1 MFKDISI
8 QLREYLAAIPE
19 FTAVMQRDSKL
30 FLFPIIAS
38 LENDLPLSTYVLGE
52 RLPETKDKSQLVV
65 SLNFWFDVESYDQCC
80 EFTDAIAN
88 KIENDFILISA
99 SIEYNEESL
108 CFSGIIN
115 FNLI

>member
-1 MFKDISI
+1 MFKDTSI
-8 QLREYLAAIPE
+8 QVREYLAGLTE

-30 FLFPIIAS
+30 FLFPVIAS
-38 LENDLPLSTYVLGE
+38 IDNALPISTYILGE
-52 RLPETKDKSQLVV
+52 RVPETKDKSQVLIT
-65 SLNFWFDVESYDQCC
+65 LNFWFDIESYDQCC

-88 KIENDFILISA
+88 KIDNDFILQSA
-99 SIEYNEESL
+99 SIEYNEESE